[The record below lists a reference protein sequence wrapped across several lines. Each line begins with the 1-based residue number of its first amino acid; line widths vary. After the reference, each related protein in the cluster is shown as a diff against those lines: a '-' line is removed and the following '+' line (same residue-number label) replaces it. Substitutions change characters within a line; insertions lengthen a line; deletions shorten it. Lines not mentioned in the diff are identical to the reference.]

1 MIDELPLLAVVGT
14 QMSGGIEIRDAEELR
29 LKESDRI
36 ATTVTNLR
44 AMGAT
49 VKEFDDGLRVEP
61 SGLHGAKIKTFGD
74 HRIAMAFSV
83 AALLAKGETEID
95 DAECVRVS
103 FPEFLRPGIDCR
115 AVTDSPQRD

>member
-14 QMSGGIEIRDAEELR
+14 QIPGGIEIRDAEELR

-36 ATTVTNLR
+36 AVTVANLR

-61 SGLHGAKIKTFGD
+61 SRLHGAEIKTYGD
-74 HRIAMAFSV
+74 HRVAMAFTCGG
-83 AALLAKGETEID
+83 AA
-95 DAECVRVS
+95 R
-103 FPEFLRPGIDCR
+103 
-115 AVTDSPQRD
+115 